1 MQQITSND
9 YSSSS
14 SKSARISRTW
24 LTNSVS
30 KVFSEHRNMLAAICV
45 QGKSPMVSTLTGHL
59 MSLYKAK
66 RSLSSFRMR
75 LALST
80 VGLFGNLTP
89 FSSESNVS
97 RVLSPDNPTMVK
109 ERDVTTTILQSIN
122 HTYQQADNIPNLRI
136 NGRSHACGVFAMAL
150 VNAQLL

>member
-1 MQQITSND
+1 MSLLPFIMIISLFRQEERQKPSMHSIAYSSEHSKRRCNSFSRFSPNYSSD

-24 LTNSVS
+24 LTNSTN

-45 QGKSPMVSTLTGHL
+45 QGKSPIASTLTGHL

-97 RVLSPDNPTMVK
+97 RVYNPDTK
-109 ERDVTTTILQSIN
+109 R
-122 HTYQQADNIPNLRI
+122 R
-136 NGRSHACGVFAMAL
+136 
-150 VNAQLL
+150 